1 MSRLSSAA
9 AYVEAGAGYASDLN
23 IISQDAGTRRRRP
36 PDASGRKHVYE
47 VNFTTVELNGFVP

>member
-1 MSRLSSAA
+1 MSRLSSAT

-23 IISQDAGTRRRRP
+23 IATDAGTVDADHPGRQRP
-36 PDASGRKHVYE
+36 GHAYE